1 MPGVRIALIE
11 AGGSRL
17 GLTTKIPGTAFIAST
32 SPQRNWNFETEPV
45 PALNGRKLYWFQ
57 GRILGGSG
65 SINGMLYLRGHSL
78 EYDQWAQLGCHGW
91 SFDQVLPYFKKAETN
106 TRGASEWHGDSGP
119 ITVKPS
125 RVDLPICEA
134 FLAAAGEAG
143 FPVAGDQCRCRRGL
157 WPLRHQH
164 RQRSAR
170 EHRDCLCTTGPAA
183 RKSCRLCEKSA
194 RADSR
199 VVSETVEFGMTYI
212 TGHDR
217 SQQLLLPEAVDD
229 YVGSDNPVRFID
241 AFVDGLELAAEGFG
255 RVAPKVTGR
264 PAYAPG
270 DLLKLY
276 IYGYLNRV
284 RSSRRLEAETH
295 RNIEVIWLL
304 RHLKPDFKTIADF
317 RRDNRDAF
325 RHVFRQF
332 VLLCRQLD
340 LFGRELLAVDG
351 TRIKAVNNKDR
362 NFTRASLTQ
371 FIKAADAKLDD
382 YLQRLDKS
390 DATESTTGGSRVKN
404 LAEKITAIRER
415 RERYKDMLAELDQTG
430 ESQISLTDPDS
441 RAMAAHTH
449 VAVGYNAQIAV
460 DGKHKLIVEQQ
471 VTNQVV
477 DMGLLTQTAEP
488 AKEVLGVERIAV
500 VADRGYFKIEDIE
513 ACEKAGI
520 DPYVPRPQRG
530 PSVRAGLFRKD
541 EFRYDP
547 TSDSFLC
554 PAGQRLHPYSSSL
567 MRGLKKVNYR
577 NSQACRDCP
586 IRSQCTGNQFRS
598 VSRLENEAVLDRMQA
613 RIAQRPDILD
623 QRRETVEHPFG
634 SIKQWMNQ
642 GAFLMRGLE
651 KVRGEF
657 SLTALAYNLRRIL
670 NIVELSKLI
679 AALPA

>member
-1 MPGVRIALIE
+1 
-11 AGGSRL
+11 
-17 GLTTKIPGTAFIAST
+17 
-32 SPQRNWNFETEPV
+32 
-45 PALNGRKLYWFQ
+45 
-57 GRILGGSG
+57 
-65 SINGMLYLRGHSL
+65 
-78 EYDQWAQLGCHGW
+78 
-91 SFDQVLPYFKKAETN
+91 
-106 TRGASEWHGDSGP
+106 
-119 ITVKPS
+119 
-125 RVDLPICEA
+125 
-134 FLAAAGEAG
+134 
-143 FPVAGDQCRCRRGL
+143 
-157 WPLRHQH
+157 
-164 RQRSAR
+164 
-170 EHRDCLCTTGPAA
+170 
-183 RKSCRLCEKSA
+183 
-194 RADSR
+194 
-199 VVSETVEFGMTYI
+199 VVSDAVEFRMTYI
-212 TGHDR
+212 TSHDR
-217 SQQLLLPEAVDD
+217 SQLLLLPEAVDD

-241 AFVDGLELAAEGFG
+241 AFVDGLDLAAAGFG
-255 RVAPKVTGR
+255 RVEPKVTGR
-264 PAYAPG
+264 PAYAPA

-317 RRDNRDAF
+317 RRDNRNAF
-325 RHVFRQF
+325 RQVFRQF
-332 VLLCRQLD
+332 VVLCRQLD

-390 DATESTTGGSRVKN
+390 DATETATGGSRVKN

-415 RERYKDMLAELDQTG
+415 RERYKDMLVELDQTG

-441 RAMAAHTH
+441 RAMAAHTR
-449 VAVGYNAQIAV
+449 VAVGYNVQVAV
-460 DGKHKLIVEQQ
+460 DAKHKLIVEQQ

-477 DMGLLTQTAEP
+477 DMGLLAQTAEP

-530 PSVRAGLFRKD
+530 PSVRAGFFRKD
-541 EFRYDP
+541 EFSYDP

-567 MRGLKKVNYR
+567 MRGLKKINYR
-577 NSQACRDCP
+577 NSQVCRDCA

-613 RIAQRPDILD
+613 RIAQHPDILD

-634 SIKQWMNQ
+634 TIKQWMNQ

-657 SLTALAYNLRRIL
+657 SLTALAYNLRRVL
-670 NIVELSKLI
+670 NIVGLPDLI
-679 AALPA
+679 AALEA